1 MCIIKEKKR
10 KHQAVSLELKLNIIA
25 ELQKGKSQRLV
36 SDIFHVSRSTVND
49 IWRQREKIEQYIT
62 CCDNFTLVKKR
73 CMIRQIHFPELDK
86 ACHIWFL
93 QQRSKAAPVS
103 GPILPE
109 KSLQLFPK
117 IYPQSDLGGFCPS
130 SVGSKNFVIAFQL
143 VILYRKNL
151 GWMPKCFNFGFNS
164 NSYLS

>member
-1 MCIIKEKKR
+1 MATACASSKKKKR

-62 CCDNFTLVKKR
+62 CCDNLTLVKKR
-73 CMIRQIHFPELDK
+73 CMIRQVHFPELDK

-93 QQRSKAAPVS
+93 QQRSKGAPVS
-103 GPILPE
+103 GPILQE
-109 KSLQLFPK
+109 KSTIISENLSSKRSGWILCELRLAPK
-117 IYPQSDLGGFCPS
+117 ILS
-130 SVGSKNFVIAFQL
+130 SPWHKIS
-143 VILYRKNL
+143 
-151 GWMPKCFNFGFNS
+151 
-164 NSYLS
+164 